1 MKLFSE
7 TFTIKKIP
15 KVVWSSEDSFNL
27 KPKPLTFIF
36 LVFGLF
42 LFGLGESL
50 LITSGAGVGPYTVL
64 ALGISNLTDWSI
76 GLSTLVI
83 SIFVLLLWIPL
94 KQKPGMGTILNAFI
108 IALTIEF
115 SVYYL
120 PYPEYYPMQV
130 LQVVIGVLTIGL
142 GSGFYL
148 ISNLGA
154 GPRDGLMIGL
164 QKISN
169 LPIYSIRTA
178 IEISVVV
185 LGSICLL
192 NNIDKLLGE
201 VVGLGTVIFALGIG
215 PSVAL
220 GLYLVNKFSM
230 PVKKSN

>member
-1 MKLFSE
+1 MKFSKE
-7 TFTIKKIP
+7 VFTIKKIP

-64 ALGISNLTDWSI
+64 AQGISNLTDWSI
-76 GLSTLVI
+76 GLSTFVI

-120 PYPEYYPMQV
+120 PYPESYPLQL

-164 QKISN
+164 QRISN
-169 LPIYSIRTA
+169 MPIYSIRTT
-178 IEISVVV
+178 IEISVVII
-185 LGSICLL
+185 GSLCLL

-201 VVGLGTVIFALGIG
+201 VVGLGTAIFAFGAG

-220 GLYLVNKFSM
+220 GITLVGKLS
-230 PVKKSN
+230 KQA

>member
-1 MKLFSE
+1 MKFSKE
-7 TFTIKKIP
+7 VFTIKQIP

-64 ALGISNLTDWSI
+64 AQGISNLTDWSI
-76 GLSTLVI
+76 GLSTFVI

-120 PYPEYYPMQV
+120 PYPESYPLQV

-164 QKISN
+164 QRISN
-169 LPIYSIRTA
+169 MPIYSIRTT
-178 IEISVVV
+178 IEISVVIV
-185 LGSICLL
+185 GSLCLL

-201 VVGLGTVIFALGIG
+201 VVGLGTALFALGIW

-220 GLYLVNKFSM
+220 GITLVGKLS
-230 PVKKSN
+230 KQA

>member
-1 MKLFSE
+1 M
-7 TFTIKKIP
+7 
-15 KVVWSSEDSFNL
+15 
-27 KPKPLTFIF
+27 
-36 LVFGLF
+36 VFGLF

-64 ALGISNLTDWSI
+64 ALGIQNLTGWSI
-76 GLSTLVI
+76 GFSTFVI
-83 SIFVLLLWIPL
+83 SIFVLILWIPL

-120 PYPEYYPMQV
+120 PYPEYYPLQV

-164 QKISN
+164 QRISN
-169 LPIYSIRTA
+169 MPIHSIRTT
-178 IEISVVV
+178 IEISVVII
-185 LGSICLL
+185 GSLCLL
-192 NNIDKLLGE
+192 NNVSKLLGE
-201 VVGLGTVIFALGIG
+201 VLGLGTAIFALGIG
-215 PSVAL
+215 PAVAL
-220 GLYLVNKFSM
+220 GITLVGKLSKQN
-230 PVKKSN
+230 

>member
-1 MKLFSE
+1 MKLISE

-15 KVVWSSEDSFNL
+15 KVVWSSEDSFDL

-64 ALGISNLTDWSI
+64 AQGISNLTNWSL
-76 GLSTLVI
+76 GLSTFVI
-83 SIFVLLLWIPL
+83 SVFVLMLWIPL

-115 SVYYL
+115 SVYFL
-120 PYPEYYPMQV
+120 PYPEYYPLKV
-130 LQVVIGVLTIGL
+130 LQVVIGVFTIGI

-148 ISNLGA
+148 ICNLGA
-154 GPRDGLMIGL
+154 GPRDGLMMGL
-164 QKISN
+164 QKVTN
-169 LPIYSIRTA
+169 MPIYSIRTT
-178 IEISVVV
+178 IEISVVI

-192 NNIDKLLGE
+192 NNLDKLLGE

-220 GLYLVNKFSM
+220 GITIVGRFS
-230 PVKKSN
+230 KKA

>member
-1 MKLFSE
+1 MKLFSLALS
-7 TFTIKKIP
+7 IKKIP
-15 KVVWSSEDSFNL
+15 KVTWRSEDAFNL
-27 KPKPLTFIF
+27 KPKPLTLIL

-64 ALGISNLTDWSI
+64 AQGISNLSGWSI
-76 GLSTLVI
+76 GLSTFVI
-83 SIFVLLLWIPL
+83 SIIVLLMWIPL

-120 PYPEYYPMQV
+120 PYPETYPMQI
-130 LQVVIGVLTIGL
+130 LQVIVGVLIIGI

-148 ISNLGA
+148 IANLGA

-164 QKISN
+164 QKKTN
-169 LPIYSIRTA
+169 LPIYSIRTI
-178 IEISVVV
+178 IEVSVVIV
-185 LGSICLL
+185 GWLMG
-192 NNIDKLLGE
+192 G
-201 VVGLGTVIFALGIG
+201 VVGLGTAIFAFGIG

-220 GLYLVNKFSM
+220 GLSMVGKASNKT
-230 PVKKSN
+230 

>member
-1 MKLFSE
+1 MKFSKE
-7 TFTIKKIP
+7 VFTIKKIP

-64 ALGISNLTDWSI
+64 AQGISNLTDWSI
-76 GLSTLVI
+76 GLSTFVI
-83 SIFVLLLWIPL
+83 SIFVLVLWIPL

-120 PYPEYYPMQV
+120 PYPESYPLQL

-164 QKISN
+164 QRISN
-169 LPIYSIRTA
+169 MPIYSIRTT
-178 IEISVVV
+178 IEISVVII
-185 LGSICLL
+185 GSLCLL

-201 VVGLGTVIFALGIG
+201 VVGLGTAIFAFGAG

-220 GLYLVNKFSM
+220 GITLVGKLS
-230 PVKKSN
+230 KQA

>member
-1 MKLFSE
+1 MKLFSH
-7 TFTIKKIP
+7 TLSIKKIP
-15 KVVWSSEDSFNL
+15 KATWSSEDAFNL
-27 KPKPLTFIF
+27 KPKPLTLIF

-64 ALGISNLTDWSI
+64 AQGISNLTGWSI
-76 GLSTLVI
+76 GLSTFVI
-83 SIFVLLLWIPL
+83 SIFVLLMWIPL

-120 PYPEYYPMQV
+120 PYPETYPMQI
-130 LQVVIGVLTIGL
+130 LQVVVGVLIIGI

-148 ISNLGA
+148 IANLGA

-164 QKISN
+164 QKKTN
-169 LPIYSIRTA
+169 LPIYSIRTI
-178 IEISVVV
+178 IEVSVVIV
-185 LGSICLL
+185 GWLMG
-192 NNIDKLLGE
+192 G
-201 VVGLGTVIFALGIG
+201 VVGLGTAIFAFGIG

-220 GLYLVNKFSM
+220 GLSM
-230 PVKKSN
+230 VGKASKKT

>member
-1 MKLFSE
+1 MKLFSLA
-7 TFTIKKIP
+7 FSIKKIP
-15 KVVWSSEDSFNL
+15 KVTWSSEDVFNL
-27 KPKPLTFIF
+27 KPKPLTLIF

-64 ALGISNLTDWSI
+64 AQGISNLSGWSI
-76 GLSTLVI
+76 GLSTFVI
-83 SIFVLLLWIPL
+83 SIFVLLMWIPL

-120 PYPEYYPMQV
+120 PYPETYPMQI
-130 LQVVIGVLTIGL
+130 LQVVIGVLIIGI

-148 ISNLGA
+148 IANLGA

-164 QKISN
+164 QKKTN
-169 LPIYSIRTA
+169 LPIYSIRTI
-178 IEISVVV
+178 IEVSVVIV
-185 LGSICLL
+185 GWLMG
-192 NNIDKLLGE
+192 G
-201 VVGLGTVIFALGIG
+201 VVGLGTAIFAFGIG

-220 GLYLVNKFSM
+220 GLSM
-230 PVKKSN
+230 VGKTSKTI

>member
-1 MKLFSE
+1 MKLFSLALS
-7 TFTIKKIP
+7 IKKIP
-15 KVVWSSEDSFNL
+15 KVTWSSEDAFNL
-27 KPKPLTFIF
+27 KPKPLTLIL

-64 ALGISNLTDWSI
+64 AQGISNLTGWSI
-76 GLSTLVI
+76 GLSTFVI
-83 SIFVLLLWIPL
+83 SIFVLLMWIPL

-120 PYPEYYPMQV
+120 PYPETYPMQI
-130 LQVVIGVLTIGL
+130 LQVVVGVLIIGI

-148 ISNLGA
+148 IANLGA

-164 QKISN
+164 QKKTN
-169 LPIYSIRTA
+169 LPIYSIRTI
-178 IEISVVV
+178 IEVSVVIV
-185 LGSICLL
+185 GWLMG
-192 NNIDKLLGE
+192 G
-201 VVGLGTVIFALGIG
+201 VVGLGTAIFAFGIG

-220 GLYLVNKFSM
+220 GLSM
-230 PVKKSN
+230 VGKASKKT

>member
-1 MKLFSE
+1 MKLFSLALS
-7 TFTIKKIP
+7 IKKIP
-15 KVVWSSEDSFNL
+15 KVTWSSEDAFNL
-27 KPKPLTFIF
+27 KPKPLTLIF

-64 ALGISNLTDWSI
+64 AQGISNHSGWSI
-76 GLSTLVI
+76 GLSTFVI
-83 SIFVLLLWIPL
+83 SIFVLLMWIPL

-120 PYPEYYPMQV
+120 PYPETYPMQI
-130 LQVVIGVLTIGL
+130 LQVVVGVLIIGI

-148 ISNLGA
+148 IANLGA

-164 QKISN
+164 QKKTN
-169 LPIYSIRTA
+169 LPIYSIRTI
-178 IEISVVV
+178 IEVSVVIV
-185 LGSICLL
+185 GWLMG
-192 NNIDKLLGE
+192 G
-201 VVGLGTVIFALGIG
+201 VVGLGTAIFAFGIG

-220 GLYLVNKFSM
+220 GLSM
-230 PVKKSN
+230 VGKASKKT

>member
-1 MKLFSE
+1 MKFSKE
-7 TFTIKKIP
+7 VFTIKQIP

-64 ALGISNLTDWSI
+64 AQGISNLTDWSI
-76 GLSTLVI
+76 GLSTFVI

-120 PYPEYYPMQV
+120 PYPESYPLQV

-164 QKISN
+164 QRISN
-169 LPIYSIRTA
+169 MPIYSIRTT
-178 IEISVVV
+178 IEISVVII
-185 LGSICLL
+185 GSLCLL

-201 VVGLGTVIFALGIG
+201 VVGLGTAIFAFGAG

-220 GLYLVNKFSM
+220 GITLVGKLS
-230 PVKKSN
+230 KQD

>member
-1 MKLFSE
+1 MKFSKE
-7 TFTIKKIP
+7 VFTIKQIP

-64 ALGISNLTDWSI
+64 AQGISNLTDWSI
-76 GLSTLVI
+76 GLSTFVI

-120 PYPEYYPMQV
+120 PYPESYPLQV

-164 QKISN
+164 QRISN
-169 LPIYSIRTA
+169 MPIYSIRTT
-178 IEISVVV
+178 IEISVVII
-185 LGSICLL
+185 GSLCLL

-201 VVGLGTVIFALGIG
+201 VVGLGTALFALGIG

-220 GLYLVNKFSM
+220 GITLVGKLS
-230 PVKKSN
+230 KQA

>member
-1 MKLFSE
+1 MKFSKE
-7 TFTIKKIP
+7 VFTIKKIP

-64 ALGISNLTDWSI
+64 AQGISNLTDWSI
-76 GLSTLVI
+76 GLSTFVI
-83 SIFVLLLWIPL
+83 SIFVLVLWIPL

-120 PYPEYYPMQV
+120 PYPESYPLQL

-164 QKISN
+164 QRISN
-169 LPIYSIRTA
+169 MPIYSIRTT
-178 IEISVVV
+178 IEISVVII
-185 LGSICLL
+185 GSLCLL

-201 VVGLGTVIFALGIG
+201 VVGLGTAIFALGIG

-220 GLYLVNKFSM
+220 GITLVGKLS
-230 PVKKSN
+230 KQA

>member
-1 MKLFSE
+1 MKFSKE
-7 TFTIKKIP
+7 VFTIKQIP

-64 ALGISNLTDWSI
+64 AQGISNLTDWSI
-76 GLSTLVI
+76 GLSTFVI

-120 PYPEYYPMQV
+120 PYPESYPLQV

-164 QKISN
+164 QRISN
-169 LPIYSIRTA
+169 MPIYSIRTT
-178 IEISVVV
+178 IEISVVIV
-185 LGSICLL
+185 GSLCLL

-201 VVGLGTVIFALGIG
+201 VVGLGTAIFGFGAG

-220 GLYLVNKFSM
+220 GITLVGKLS
-230 PVKKSN
+230 KQA

>member
-1 MKLFSE
+1 MKLFSLALS
-7 TFTIKKIP
+7 IKKIP
-15 KVVWSSEDSFNL
+15 KVTWSSEDAFNL
-27 KPKPLTFIF
+27 KPKPLTLIL

-64 ALGISNLTDWSI
+64 AQGISNLSGWSI
-76 GLSTLVI
+76 GLSTFVI
-83 SIFVLLLWIPL
+83 SIIVLLMWIPL

-120 PYPEYYPMQV
+120 PYPETYPMQI
-130 LQVVIGVLTIGL
+130 LQVVVGVLIIGI

-148 ISNLGA
+148 IANLGA

-164 QKISN
+164 QKKTN
-169 LPIYSIRTA
+169 LPVYSIRTI
-178 IEISVVV
+178 IEVSVVIV
-185 LGSICLL
+185 GWLMG
-192 NNIDKLLGE
+192 G
-201 VVGLGTVIFALGIG
+201 VVGLGTAIFAFGIG

-220 GLYLVNKFSM
+220 GLSM
-230 PVKKSN
+230 VGKASKKT

>member
-1 MKLFSE
+1 MKLFSLALS
-7 TFTIKKIP
+7 IKKIP
-15 KVVWSSEDSFNL
+15 KVTWSSEDVFNL
-27 KPKPLTFIF
+27 KPKPLTLIF

-64 ALGISNLTDWSI
+64 AQGISNHTGWSI
-76 GLSTLVI
+76 GLSTFVI

-115 SVYYL
+115 SVFYL
-120 PYPEYYPMQV
+120 PYPETYPMQI
-130 LQVVIGVLTIGL
+130 LQVVVGVLIIGI

-148 ISNLGA
+148 IANLGA

-164 QKISN
+164 QKKTN
-169 LPIYSIRTA
+169 LPIYSIRTI
-178 IEISVVV
+178 IEVSVVIV
-185 LGSICLL
+185 GWLMG
-192 NNIDKLLGE
+192 G
-201 VVGLGTVIFALGIG
+201 VVGLGTAIFAFGIG

-220 GLYLVNKFSM
+220 GLSM
-230 PVKKSN
+230 VGKASKTI

>member
-1 MKLFSE
+1 MKLFSLA
-7 TFTIKKIP
+7 FSIKKIP
-15 KVVWSSEDSFNL
+15 KVTWSSEDSFNL
-27 KPKPLTFIF
+27 KPKPLTLIF

-64 ALGISNLTDWSI
+64 AQGISNHTGWSI
-76 GLSTLVI
+76 GLSTFVI
-83 SIFVLLLWIPL
+83 SIFVLLMWIPL

-120 PYPEYYPMQV
+120 PYPETYPMQI
-130 LQVVIGVLTIGL
+130 LQVVVGVLIIGI

-148 ISNLGA
+148 IANLGA

-164 QKISN
+164 QKKTN
-169 LPIYSIRTA
+169 LPIYSIRTI
-178 IEISVVV
+178 IEVSVVIV
-185 LGSICLL
+185 GW
-192 NNIDKLLGE
+192 LLGG
-201 VVGLGTVIFALGIG
+201 VVGLGTAIFAFGIG

-220 GLYLVNKFSM
+220 GLSM
-230 PVKKSN
+230 VGKTSKTI

>member
-1 MKLFSE
+1 MKFSKE
-7 TFTIKKIP
+7 VFTIKTIP

-27 KPKPLTFIF
+27 EPKTLTFIF

-42 LFGLGESL
+42 LFGLGECL
-50 LITSGAGVGPYTVL
+50 LITSGGGVGPYTVL
-64 ALGISNLTDWSI
+64 GQGISNVTDWSI
-76 GLSTLVI
+76 GLSTFVI
-83 SIFVLLLWIPL
+83 SIFVLVLWIPL

-120 PYPEYYPMQV
+120 PYPESYPLQV

-164 QKISN
+164 QRISN
-169 LPIYSIRTA
+169 MPIYSIRTT
-178 IEISVVV
+178 IEISVVII
-185 LGSICLL
+185 GSLCLL

-201 VVGLGTVIFALGIG
+201 VVGLGTAIFALGIG

-220 GLYLVNKFSM
+220 GITLVGKLS
-230 PVKKSN
+230 KQA

>member
-1 MKLFSE
+1 MKLSSEIFS
-7 TFTIKKIP
+7 IKKIP
-15 KVVWSSEDSFNL
+15 NVVWSSEDSFNL
-27 KPKPLTFIF
+27 KPKPLTFLF

-83 SIFVLLLWIPL
+83 SIF
-94 KQKPGMGTILNAFI
+94 PGMGTILNAFI

-120 PYPEYYPMQV
+120 PYPEYYPKQV

-178 IEISVVV
+178 IEISVVI

-201 VVGLGTVIFALGIG
+201 VIGLGTVIFALGIG

-220 GLYLVNKFSM
+220 GISIVGKLSK
-230 PVKKSN
+230 PI

>member
-1 MKLFSE
+1 MKLISE

-15 KVVWSSEDSFNL
+15 KVVWSSEDSFDL

-50 LITSGAGVGPYTVL
+50 LISSGAGVGPYTVL
-64 ALGISNLTDWSI
+64 AQGISNLTNWSL
-76 GLSTLVI
+76 GLSTFVI
-83 SIFVLLLWIPL
+83 SVFVLMLWIPL

-115 SVYYL
+115 SVFFL
-120 PYPEYYPMQV
+120 PYPEYYPLKV
-130 LQVVIGVLTIGL
+130 LQVVIGVFTIGI

-148 ISNLGA
+148 ICNLGA
-154 GPRDGLMIGL
+154 GPRDGLMMGL
-164 QKISN
+164 QKVTN
-169 LPIYSIRTA
+169 MPIYSIRTT
-178 IEISVVV
+178 IEISVVI

-192 NNIDKLLGE
+192 NNLDKLLGE

-220 GLYLVNKFSM
+220 GITIVGRFS
-230 PVKKSN
+230 KKA

>member
-1 MKLFSE
+1 MKFSKE
-7 TFTIKKIP
+7 VFTIKQIP

-64 ALGISNLTDWSI
+64 AQGISNLTDWSI
-76 GLSTLVI
+76 GLSTFVI

-120 PYPEYYPMQV
+120 PYPESYPLQV
-130 LQVVIGVLTIGL
+130 LQVVIGVLTTGL

-164 QKISN
+164 QRISN
-169 LPIYSIRTA
+169 MPIYSIRTT
-178 IEISVVV
+178 IEISVVII
-185 LGSICLL
+185 GSLCLL

-201 VVGLGTVIFALGIG
+201 VVGLGTALFALGIG

-220 GLYLVNKFSM
+220 GITLVGKLS
-230 PVKKSN
+230 KQA